1 MACIPIERL
10 LAQAQGTL
18 PAQEAEQIN
27 HHLRRG
33 CPSCQQQFQ
42 LIQKTLSVSENQNLI
57 SPPDWL
63 LNQAM
68 SLFRWRPAL
77 DKASHREIIPATL
90 LSDSTTNMRLLGFRG
105 AGVAGRHLLYR
116 AGNYDVDLF
125 MEFVEPA
132 SAFDI
137 VGQTM
142 PTELELDAVAHGDV
156 ELFKASDLALATK
169 TNEFGEFLLERVEE
183 GIYSLKL
190 KFKTSEIDIV
200 ELRALSE
207 E

>member
-1 MACIPIERL
+1 MTCIPIEML

-18 PAQEAEQIN
+18 PVEEAERIT
-27 HHLRRG
+27 HHLLTA
-33 CPSCQQQFQ
+33 CPSCRDQFD
-42 LIQKTLSVSENQNLI
+42 LIQKTVAACENRSLV

-63 LNQAM
+63 VNQAM
-68 SLFRWRPAL
+68 SLFRWRPVSE
-77 DKASHREIIPATL
+77 KANEREIIPATL
-90 LSDSTTNMRLLGFRG
+90 LSDSTTNRRLLGFRG

-116 AGNYDVDLF
+116 AGNYDIDLF
-125 MEFVEPA
+125 IDCIEPA
-132 SAFDI
+132 RAFDI
-137 VGQTM
+137 IGQTM
-142 PTELELDAVAHGDV
+142 PTGLELDAVAHGDV
-156 ELFKASDLALATK
+156 ELFKASSLALATK

-200 ELRALSE
+200 ELRALAE